1 MLIYLATSAAFDSW
15 HPDDALL
22 VDALQR
28 RDATVRQLVWGTAV
42 EDPVIL
48 RTTWD
53 YFLHLPEFLAWVD
66 RCPRILNPAPVVR
79 WNSNKHY
86 LFELEAAGHTILPT
100 LLYPAQPAWTGP
112 LIVKPTVS
120 ANAHQ
125 TQVFQGWD
133 EQAEAA
139 CQAIQAT
146 GCDALIQP
154 FFDEV
159 LDGELSFVFFDG
171 NFSHCVKKVP
181 APGDFR
187 VQTEHGGSVERVSP
201 DADLLAQA
209 SAVIA
214 GRDLLYARV
223 DGIVRDGR
231 LHIMEL
237 EVIEPELYTRLTDD
251 GADRFAD
258 AILRRL
264 T

>member
-1 MLIYLATSAAFDSW
+1 
-15 HPDDALL
+15 
-22 VDALQR
+22 
-28 RDATVRQLVWGTAV
+28 
-42 EDPVIL
+42 
-48 RTTWD
+48 
-53 YFLHLPEFLAWVD
+53 
-66 RCPRILNPAPVVR
+66 
-79 WNSNKHY
+79 
-86 LFELEAAGHTILPT
+86 
-100 LLYPAQPAWTGP
+100 
-112 LIVKPTVS
+112 
-120 ANAHQ
+120 
-125 TQVFQGWD
+125 VFQGWD
-133 EQAEAA
+133 EHAEAA

-171 NFSHCVKKVP
+171 DFSHCVKKVP

-209 SAVIA
+209 AAVIA